1 MAKKYTHLEKDFMFK
16 SQLGLDYFSDN
27 PFKINQEM
35 DVINKRKESVTAMA
49 GLVGDEEKPYFSNAF
64 LIETFLGMSRQDIIA
79 NKEAMERKA
88 KEKKKAEDKEGGE
101 KGEEGEEKSTQVTL

>member
-1 MAKKYTHLEKDFMFK
+1 MTKQYSNLEKDFMFK

-35 DVINKRKESVTAMA
+35 DVINKRKESVTSMST
-49 GLVGDEEKPYFSNAF
+49 LTGDEEKPYFSTAF

-79 NKEAMERKA
+79 NKEALERKA
-88 KEKKKAEDKEGGE
+88 KEKEKAEKEKGGE
-101 KGEEGEEKSTQVTL
+101 NKEGEETPEVTL

>member
-35 DVINKRKESVTAMA
+35 DVINKRKESVTAMS
-49 GLVGDEEKPYFSNAF
+49 GLVGDEEKPYFSTAF

-79 NKEAMERKA
+79 NREVMERKE